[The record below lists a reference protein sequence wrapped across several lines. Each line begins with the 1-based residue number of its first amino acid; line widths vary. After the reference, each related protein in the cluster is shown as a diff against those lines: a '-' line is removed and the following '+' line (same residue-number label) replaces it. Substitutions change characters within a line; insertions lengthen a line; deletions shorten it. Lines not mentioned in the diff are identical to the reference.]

1 MYQIASTRHLFS
13 PAPGVVGHNQK
24 QLLPHTA
31 GLFAHGV
38 ENSNSPAAKIQAH
51 PRDHPMT
58 LHVEEDDT
66 HGIIVSLRHK
76 ETGVLVGHLSEMHS
90 TKNIFLNFRGE
101 MKKHCQSNLHSDIA
115 AVSIECCYTG
125 VWTEKNKV
133 SSSRFW
139 RSRRH

>member
-24 QLLPHTA
+24 QLLPHAA

-66 HGIIVSLRHK
+66 HGMGEVIMAR
-76 ETGVLVGHLSEMHS
+76 
-90 TKNIFLNFRGE
+90 FRP
-101 MKKHCQSNLHSDIA
+101 
-115 AVSIECCYTG
+115 T
-125 VWTEKNKV
+125 
-133 SSSRFW
+133 RFW
-139 RSRRH
+139 VVVYLPSVFHFQT